1 MKLKELEK
9 LKELVTAIQIPN
21 SETFNLNDDEIAFT
35 LKFKYGVRTLLKEV
49 CEAALSNQLDLLGK
63 MIHSEYGAKWQQNY
77 KALTSEYD
85 VLNSSTVIYDET
97 SDSESTA
104 SMKNTSTS
112 EDNEEHKS
120 NQNLTSQITAFDSP
134 ADYDNDTH
142 NAEDSSSTS
151 STRSNDTSDS
161 TNNSNISSKKG
172 YVKKYSN
179 GLDGASAIEKDIST
193 RKSKYLDIVTSDII
207 NYITLLIY

>member
-1 MKLKELEK
+1 MKLKELGE
-9 LKELVTAIQIPN
+9 LKELVTAIQIPF
-21 SETFNLNDDEIAFT
+21 SESFGLTDDEIAFT
-35 LKFKYGVRTLLKEV
+35 LKFKYGERTLLNEV
-49 CEAALSNQLDLLGK
+49 MEAASSGQLSLLGK
-63 MIHSEYGAKWQQNY
+63 MLHSEYAAKWQQNY

-97 SDSESTA
+97 SDSASTA
-104 SMKNTSTS
+104 SLKNTSTS
-112 EDNEEHKS
+112 EDKEEHKS

-151 STRSNDTSDS
+151 STTSSDVSDS
-161 TNNSNISSKKG
+161 TNNSNVSSKKG

-179 GLDGASAIEKDIST
+179 GLDGASAIERDIST
-193 RKSKYLDIVTSDII
+193 RKSKYLEIVTSDII